1 MVNKSDVSKGE
12 KDIVTVRSEDKP
24 FLLYREERCILELS
38 YYVLP
43 LVFLSAHLIQIYIL
57 RDTILDF
64 SCTPVQT

>member
-43 LVFLSAHLIQIYIL
+43 LVFLSAKLKFMLIIKH
-57 RDTILDF
+57 TTGAF
-64 SCTPVQT
+64 KNH

>member
-1 MVNKSDVSKGE
+1 MVNKPDVSKGE
-12 KDIVTVRSEDKP
+12 KDKP

-57 RDTILDF
+57 RDTVLDF
-64 SCTPVQT
+64 SCTPGQT